1 MSTAKGGC
9 YDWVNSVRRLK
20 GCRQSHH
27 GWIHLSTTHE
37 RGHGPLKLRKLS
49 AAPNH
54 GSGRCPYTLNH
65 GNRQPC
71 DRVTHRA
78 TRSTEPEMLP
88 AQVAGQLCLIN
99 LEHNPDSRSKT
110 QESSAPEWL
119 LHYRSTLLPLGQ
131 FCLDLKRLASRSIS
145 VLISSSARRLMN
157 MCSISSN

>member
-20 GCRQSHH
+20 SCRQSHH

-99 LEHNPDSRSKT
+99 LEHIQSPVPQSGCYTTVQPFSL
-110 QESSAPEWL
+110 SANFAL
-119 LHYRSTLLPLGQ
+119 TFR
-131 FCLDLKRLASRSIS
+131 RLASRSIS

-157 MCSISSN
+157 M